1 MDRPRILVI
10 DDEDI
15 VRISC
20 QRALEPEGYDVT
32 AVKSGAAGLRLLENE
47 AFDLVLTDLKMP
59 DMDGIEVLRR
69 VREGW
74 PDTEV
79 ILITGYGTVA
89 TAVNAMKLGAFDYIE
104 KPFRPNEL
112 IILVS
117 RSLERKRLLLE
128 NLRLRS
134 ELTEQY
140 KLENIT
146 GTSKTMQRVFH
157 LIAKVASTGSTVLIT
172 GESGTG
178 KELIA
183 RAVHYNSPRKDK
195 PFIVVDCG
203 TIPDALIESELF
215 GHVKG
220 AFTGAIENRKG
231 LMELADEGSL
241 FLDEIGNLN
250 LSTQAKLLRVLQEKE
265 FRPLGGKNPV
275 KCDMRFIVATNKN
288 LEAMTKEGTFREDFF
303 YRLNV
308 FPLSIPPLRDRKED
322 IPMLAYHFLQ
332 KYSKETGK
340 DVTHIS
346 AETMKALIYHEWPGN
361 VRELENTIQRAIILC
376 QGKTL
381 QPAHLPPLGVGA
393 DDEGIPRTMDELK
406 GRKKGLRLKSIE
418 DIEKA
423 FLVDALK
430 RNEWNISRAALDVG
444 MQRTNFHALLKKH
457 NISRVQAKTR

>member
-32 AVKSGAAGLRLLENE
+32 AVKSGADGLRLLENE

-183 RAVHYNSPRKDK
+183 RAVHYNSPRKDR

-275 KCDMRFIVATNKN
+275 KCDMRFIVATNKD

-308 FPLSIPPLRDRKED
+308 FPLSIPP
-322 IPMLAYHFLQ
+322 
-332 KYSKETGK
+332 
-340 DVTHIS
+340 
-346 AETMKALIYHEWPGN
+346 
-361 VRELENTIQRAIILC
+361 
-376 QGKTL
+376 
-381 QPAHLPPLGVGA
+381 
-393 DDEGIPRTMDELK
+393 
-406 GRKKGLRLKSIE
+406 
-418 DIEKA
+418 
-423 FLVDALK
+423 
-430 RNEWNISRAALDVG
+430 
-444 MQRTNFHALLKKH
+444 
-457 NISRVQAKTR
+457 